1 MKERAV
7 DLERAVVAH
16 QQAAEVPQPADGAFN
31 DPAFSVSAQRPAILR
46 GRTYPILLVR
56 ADQFNATPSQ
66 AIPQWIAVVSF
77 VGNHAHR
84 LLAWSARSMLAA
96 YADRCERRFRQPD
109 FRRGCRVKLVSQ
121 RNTLAVD
128 HHHPLRALAP
138 LGFPD
143 SCAPFFAGAKL
154 PSKNDSLQS
163 SSSRS
168 FNSLKKARQ
177 MFSQTPCSSQSRSR
191 RQHVEGCGY
200 FSGRSCQRAP
210 LRRIHKIPSNTRR
223 LSIHGRPPLRCLG
236 GLGSKGAILFHCAS
250 VSNGRDRAIDPPSAL
265 LTLLIAHF
273 KNPNH
278 PQFNALYPVVQQ
290 LLVKHLDKKK
300 IIICG
305 DSWGSILGIHMA
317 HARPDLF
324 YAYVGNA
331 QLVNTRKND
340 LASYT
345 RVLELARASGDQQA
359 INALTTIGPPPWNSL
374 FKSWPVF
381 RKWRRAYQAKRVT
394 APPAPETL
402 SPAYA
407 SPEEQAQY
415 AAADD
420 FCFEHFWGLTM
431 SGPLETV
438 DLPAMGTDFAIPI
451 FILQGQEDLTA
462 LPELAKAYFDSI
474 KAPRKEFYL
483 VPGTGHGLSATELDL
498 TRKVLLEQVRPLA
511 ISQ

>member
-16 QQAAEVPQPADGAFN
+16 HQAAEVPQPADGAFN

-109 FRRGCRVKLVSQ
+109 FRRGCRVKLVSK

-223 LSIHGRPPLRCLG
+223 LSIHGRPPWRCLG

-290 LLVKHLDKKK
+290 LLKTSGLPVDPRIWPRCL
-300 IIICG
+300 G
-305 DSWGSILGIHMA
+305 LESEAVTDS
-317 HARPDLF
+317 
-324 YAYVGNA
+324 
-331 QLVNTRKND
+331 
-340 LASYT
+340 
-345 RVLELARASGDQQA
+345 RVL
-359 INALTTIGPPPWNSL
+359 
-374 FKSWPVF
+374 
-381 RKWRRAYQAKRVT
+381 
-394 APPAPETL
+394 PETT
-402 SPAYA
+402 AKG
-407 SPEEQAQY
+407 
-415 AAADD
+415 
-420 FCFEHFWGLTM
+420 FC
-431 SGPLETV
+431 P
-438 DLPAMGTDFAIPI
+438 
-451 FILQGQEDLTA
+451 
-462 LPELAKAYFDSI
+462 
-474 KAPRKEFYL
+474 
-483 VPGTGHGLSATELDL
+483 
-498 TRKVLLEQVRPLA
+498 
-511 ISQ
+511 